1 MFECLSCKFV
11 EMRENASD
19 KLFRL
24 GTGDERTTVAL
35 EREVAKIPLAYDVLD
50 RLTARKAFDAAPHR
64 LKTFLGDLALE
75 MRGKCAAPRLEE
87 SRGEKLGRHLCI
99 RNGLRLKIGA
109 RLGNCL
115 TPSHGTPCLLRTQVL
130 TSGRTLARLL
140 YDLTMRFAQHRRIV
154 LEDLAIVCQK
164 SVDLGLDV
172 GRLGVDR
179 TAKSL
184 LCKIS
189 HMR

>member
-1 MFECLSCKFV
+1 
-11 EMRENASD
+11 MREHAGD
-19 KLFRL
+19 ELFRL
-24 GTGDERTTVAL
+24 GTGNECAAVAFQ
-35 EREVAKIPLAYDVLD
+35 REVAEIPLAYDILD
-50 RLTARKAFDAAPHR
+50 GLAVRKPRHAAPHR
-64 LKTFLGDLALE
+64 LKPFLGNLLIE

-87 SRGEKLGRHLCI
+87 PRGEKLGRHLRI
-99 RNGLRLKIGA
+99 RDGLRLQIGT

-115 TPSHGTPCLLRTQVL
+115 TPSHGTPRLLRTQVL

-140 YDLTMRFAQHRRIV
+140 YDLAMRFAQHRRIV
-154 LEDLAIVCQK
+154 LEDLAVVGEK
-164 SVDLGLDV
+164 AVDLGFDV
-172 GRLGVDR
+172 GRLGIDR

>member
-1 MFECLSCKFV
+1 
-11 EMRENASD
+11 MRENASD
-19 KLFRL
+19 EFFSL
-24 GTGDERTTVAL
+24 GAGNKRAAVAL
-35 EREVAKIPLAYDVLD
+35 QREVAEIPFAYDILD
-50 RLTARKAFDAAPHR
+50 WLAVRKPRHSTPHR
-64 LKTFLGDLALE
+64 LKPFLWNLLIE

-87 SRGEKLGRHLCI
+87 PRGEKLGRHLRI

-140 YDLTMRFAQHRRIV
+140 YDLAMRFAQHRRIV
-154 LEDLAIVCQK
+154 LEDLAVVCQK
-164 SVDLGLDV
+164 SVDLGLDI

-189 HMR
+189 HVR